1 MKKLIIVCEEKC
13 RKYGDY
19 LAQLISL
26 EDDTEENIVGT
37 KDGEAAA
44 QVWLEKDYSANSAQ
58 ISSNQYI
65 VFIGQDE
72 LIKNKSA
79 HMKIEFS
86 DFGIKYGWLG
96 KQAFLCVDNI
106 VSVDEYG
113 DFIKF
118 AKQYQKNIESL
129 FESEENNDNKDKE
142 TQNNANPIDNMFALF
157 SPIVDF
163 GASIGK
169 WFQQMSLN
177 DKIEEQQYSCAV
189 MKFYLDDLSK
199 FLGL

>member
-1 MKKLIIVCEEKC
+1 MKV
-13 RKYGDY
+13 
-19 LAQLISL
+19 
-26 EDDTEENIVGT
+26 
-37 KDGEAAA
+37 
-44 QVWLEKDYSANSAQ
+44 
-58 ISSNQYI
+58 
-65 VFIGQDE
+65 
-72 LIKNKSA
+72 
-79 HMKIEFS
+79 EFS

-129 FESEENNDNKDKE
+129 FEPEENTDNKDE
-142 TQNNANPIDNMFALF
+142 DTQNNANPIDNMFALF

-177 DKIEEQQYSCAV
+177 DKIEEQQYSCAEIL
-189 MKFYLDDLSK
+189 FR
-199 FLGL
+199 

>member
-1 MKKLIIVCEEKC
+1 MKV
-13 RKYGDY
+13 
-19 LAQLISL
+19 
-26 EDDTEENIVGT
+26 
-37 KDGEAAA
+37 
-44 QVWLEKDYSANSAQ
+44 
-58 ISSNQYI
+58 
-65 VFIGQDE
+65 
-72 LIKNKSA
+72 
-79 HMKIEFS
+79 EFS

-106 VSVDEYG
+106 VPVDEYG

-129 FESEENNDNKDKE
+129 FEPEENNDNKGKD

-177 DKIEEQQYSCAV
+177 DKIEEQQYSCAL